1 MKEKVYGM
9 SRGGLFVPLSKRPSL
24 PRGTRLI
31 YHYYAGNTTDYILL
45 DDETGRAAL
54 ADYAKGWPDNIERIN
69 ERFMEPSYE
78 YDYRPGPFV
87 QLDEYARHIKDQFG
101 IGIYYTDEVAPEA
114 ECIAAEQ
121 SCFHA
126 EQVIKERKEMEA
138 EQWRKALE
146 EQRAKWGGILKENP
160 SSTKERTDNIR
171 AFLKHEFP
179 GVKFSVRKADYS
191 KAYASWTDGPARNEV
206 QKALDIFQT
215 GHSDPTGDYWD
226 DTSNAF
232 NSLYGGWSYGVDA
245 EREFSDEVY
254 KKIADELRSLF
265 PDIPEEEHKMTRW
278 SYDRIAE
285 LEDFLGCDSLGYM
298 DWLTVDGLMYY
309 AKIYKPLEAPKKEE
323 AKPEVQTA
331 SGLTVAEYSEKAIV
345 VRGDTRPLAGMLKE
359 LGGRFNAR
367 LQGGAGWIFSKRME
381 DKVRQALGIA

>member
-1 MKEKVYGM
+1 MKEIVFTLGKNGM
-9 SRGGLFVPLSKRPSL
+9 ERLNERPSL

-31 YHYYAGNTTDYILL
+31 YHWYAGNTTDYILL

-54 ADYAKGWPDNIERIN
+54 ADYAQDWPDNMESIN
-69 ERFMEPSYE
+69 ERFMEPSDE

-87 QLDEYARHIKDQFG
+87 KLDKYARHINNAFG
-101 IGIYYTDEVAPEA
+101 IGIYYTDEVADEA
-114 ECIAAEQ
+114 ECVRAEQ
-121 SCFHA
+121 SASHA

-146 EQRAKWGGILKENP
+146 EQKTKWGGILKENP

-171 AFLKHEFP
+171 AYLKHEFP
-179 GVKFSVRKADYS
+179 GVRFNVRKDSYD
-191 KAYASWTDGPARNEV
+191 KAFASWTDGPSENDV
-206 QKALDIFQT
+206 QKALAIFQT
-215 GHSDPTGDYWD
+215 GHSDPSGDYWD
-226 DTSNAF
+226 NTVNSF
-232 NSLYGGWSYGVDA
+232 NSLFGGWSYGVDA
-245 EREFSDEVY
+245 ERKLSEAGE
-254 KKIADELRSLF
+254 KKIADELRSRF
-265 PDIPEEEHKMTRW
+265 PEIPETEHKMTRW

-298 DWLTVDGLMYY
+298 DWLTIDGLMYY
-309 AKIYKPLEAPKKEE
+309 ANKYKSLDIPKKEE
-323 AKPEVQTA
+323 AKPVSA
-331 SGLTVAEYSEKAIV
+331 PSGLTVADYSEKAIV